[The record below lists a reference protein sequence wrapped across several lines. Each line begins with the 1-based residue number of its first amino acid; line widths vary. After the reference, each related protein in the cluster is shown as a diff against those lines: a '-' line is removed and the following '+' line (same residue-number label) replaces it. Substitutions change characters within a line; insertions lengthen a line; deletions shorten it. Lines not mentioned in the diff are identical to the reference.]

1 MDPEIKKIHEEKA
14 AVVHVRSRRQDII
27 CISGPSGSGKTY
39 TALRMANL
47 LNIPPIIIDDDALR
61 LYVTSDLSFSAEDR
75 AKNNEIAGRI
85 AVLLWAQGHLVIITT
100 IRADLAAKWIRENH
114 PDVGVKEI
122 VKKLPDEPTNR

>member
-39 TALRMANL
+39 TALRMSNL
-47 LNIPPIIIDDDALR
+47 LNIPPVIIDGDALR
-61 LYVTSDLSFSAEDR
+61 LYVTSDLSFSDEDR

-85 AVLLWAQGHLVIITT
+85 AVMLWAQGHLVIITT
-100 IRADLAAKWIRENH
+100 IRADLAAKWIREHH
-114 PDVGVKEI
+114 PEVGVKEI
-122 VKKLPDEPTNR
+122 VKKLPDEHTNR